1 MYLLHLDKNHEY
13 LISKLDE
20 IGFKN
25 DIDLISS
32 KTEIEKKIH
41 KYSGLIL
48 RSRIPIDD
56 TFIKKA
62 VNLKFIA
69 RVGSGLE
76 NIDIQSAKT
85 NNIEVISAGEAN
97 ANAVGEH
104 IFGLL
109 FSLINKI
116 NISSIQVKKG
126 IWKREQNRGIEI
138 EGKTIGIIGFG
149 KTGKSFAKKL
159 TGFDCTV
166 LYHDIQSI
174 PSEFN
179 ATLVDIKTLK
189 QKSDIISI
197 HTDYNKSSHN
207 IINTEF
213 INSCSKNFIL
223 INTARG
229 LCVNSKDLVYG
240 IKSGK
245 VIGACLDVLDFEE
258 SSFENVSSD
267 ESFEFLKNSDSVILT
282 PHVAGWTVESKL
294 KLSSVIVEKII
305 SLNLI

>member
-62 VNLKFIA
+62 ANLKFIA

-76 NIDIQSAKT
+76 NIDVQSAKN

-126 IWKREQNRGIEI
+126 IWEREQNRGFEI

-174 PSEFN
+174 SSEFN
-179 ATLVDIKTLK
+179 ARPVDIKTLK
-189 QKSDIISI
+189 EKSDIISI

-229 LCVNSKDLVYG
+229 LCVNSKDLVSG

-282 PHVAGWTVESKL
+282 PHIAGWTLESKL

>member
-62 VNLKFIA
+62 ANLKFIA

-76 NIDIQSAKT
+76 NIDVQSAKN

-126 IWKREQNRGIEI
+126 IWEREQNRGFEI

-179 ATLVDIKTLK
+179 ATPVDIKTLK
-189 QKSDIISI
+189 EKSDIISI

-229 LCVNSKDLVYG
+229 LCVNSKDLVSG

-282 PHVAGWTVESKL
+282 PHVAGWTLESKL

>member
-126 IWKREQNRGIEI
+126 IWKREQNRGFEI

>member
-62 VNLKFIA
+62 ANLKFIA

-76 NIDIQSAKT
+76 NIDVQSAKN

-109 FSLINKI
+109 FNLINKI

-138 EGKTIGIIGFG
+138 EGKTVGIIGFG

-229 LCVNSKDLVYG
+229 LCVNSKDLVSG

>member
-1 MYLLHLDKNHEY
+1 MFLLHLDKNHDY

-32 KTEIEKKIH
+32 KTEIEKKIQ

-48 RSRIPIDD
+48 RSRITIDD

-62 VNLKFIA
+62 TNLKFIA

-76 NIDIQSAKT
+76 NIDVQSART

-126 IWKREQNRGIEI
+126 IWEREQNRGFEI

-229 LCVNSKDLVYG
+229 LCVNSKDLVSG

-282 PHVAGWTVESKL
+282 PHIAGWTLESKL

>member
-76 NIDIQSAKT
+76 NIDVQSART

-126 IWKREQNRGIEI
+126 IWEREQNRGFEI

-229 LCVNSKDLVYG
+229 LCVNSKDLVSG

-282 PHVAGWTVESKL
+282 PHVAGWTVESKF